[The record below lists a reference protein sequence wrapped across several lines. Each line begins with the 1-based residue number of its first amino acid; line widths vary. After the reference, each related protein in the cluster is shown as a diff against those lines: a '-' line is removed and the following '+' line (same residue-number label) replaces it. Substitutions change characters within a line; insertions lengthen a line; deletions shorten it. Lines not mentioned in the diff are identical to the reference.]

1 MRIHLA
7 LVMLLLAAPTS
18 FGQSQPP
25 TPRSATH
32 WLDTDQLC
40 GNLKFATS
48 KKKTITTRDG
58 RAETTSYE
66 NVLKGATLTLY
77 KASQSDDDCCEG
89 KQSVGSTKP
98 TKFGAFEFP
107 GFQAGWYWL
116 RLESGEF
123 SSTIPLHVMNDFNQ
137 KSCHDPSVGRIL
149 TVDTH
154 PPTLE
159 TRIY

>member
-1 MRIHLA
+1 
-7 LVMLLLAAPTS
+7 MLLLAAPAS

-25 TPRSATH
+25 TPRSTTH

-40 GNLKFATS
+40 GGLKFATP
-48 KKKTITTRDG
+48 KKKTITTKDG
-58 RAETTSYE
+58 RAETTSHE

-77 KASQSDDDCCEG
+77 KAPDSRDDCCEG
-89 KQSVGSTKP
+89 RKSVGSTKS
-98 TKFGAFEFP
+98 TKSGAFEFP
-107 GFQAGWYWL
+107 GFQAGRYWL
-116 RLESGEF
+116 RVESGDF
-123 SSTIPLHVMNDFNQ
+123 SSTIPLHVTNDFNE

-154 PPTLE
+154 PPTVK